1 MATRR
6 GRETKDTAQGGVGL
20 KGSMLCPGQTRCE
33 VMGQSGIGF
42 IDIERDGKT
51 EDGDSGQM

>member
-1 MATRR
+1 
-6 GRETKDTAQGGVGL
+6 
-20 KGSMLCPGQTRCE
+20 MLCPGQTRCE